1 MIGLYYYKK
10 TRWFKMSIRAKLKYL
25 SILTLVG
32 LGLILY
38 VTVSGLNSISDAE
51 NTSYRR
57 MSYVGDLLEIKASA
71 LSTIMLDPTLKET
84 RDVFTEAEKN
94 IGDHAGGAIN
104 SIKRAEIKDALKKIQ
119 QQWVLYDQES
129 QEIIK
134 LASTDPKSANDKL
147 VPLYNQKFKPF
158 QIALEKF
165 VSDRQKDA
173 SDAREQANAVSTKT
187 IREVISLL
195 ALVTFVTLFAV
206 IKLSLSLQSGLH
218 NIQQKLIPLKQ
229 GDLTQRL
236 PENTRDELSEI
247 AAGVNSFVQELQNI
261 VRRTRDRSNL
271 VASAAQQLA
280 AASAQVSASTNQQS
294 ESTSSVAAS
303 VEQFTVSIDQVSENA
318 THASKQASMSGDFS
332 HNAVKDVQNAVDE
345 IQRIEQVVQN
355 ASTQMEILGKQ
366 AQEISGIASV
376 IKEVAEQTNLLAL
389 NAAIESARA
398 GEMGRGFAVVA
409 DEVRKLAERTTKSAL
424 EITSMITSIQEET
437 KTAAG
442 VMRNGNDL
450 VAQVVKKAEQAGSSM
465 QQINESSSSVI
476 NAISDISST
485 LNEQRS
491 ASMDIAKNIE
501 RIAQMTEESNAAV
514 SEVSSAVR
522 GLERLAVELQ
532 QEVAHFSA

>member
-1 MIGLYYYKK
+1 
-10 TRWFKMSIRAKLKYL
+10 
-25 SILTLVG
+25 
-32 LGLILY
+32 
-38 VTVSGLNSISDAE
+38 
-51 NTSYRR
+51 
-57 MSYVGDLLEIKASA
+57 
-71 LSTIMLDPTLKET
+71 
-84 RDVFTEAEKN
+84 
-94 IGDHAGGAIN
+94 
-104 SIKRAEIKDALKKIQ
+104 
-119 QQWVLYDQES
+119 
-129 QEIIK
+129 
-134 LASTDPKSANDKL
+134 
-147 VPLYNQKFKPF
+147 
-158 QIALEKF
+158 
-165 VSDRQKDA
+165 
-173 SDAREQANAVSTKT
+173 
-187 IREVISLL
+187 
-195 ALVTFVTLFAV
+195 
-206 IKLSLSLQSGLH
+206 
-218 NIQQKLIPLKQ
+218 
-229 GDLTQRL
+229 
-236 PENTRDELSEI
+236 
-247 AAGVNSFVQELQNI
+247 
-261 VRRTRDRSNL
+261 
-271 VASAAQQLA
+271 
-280 AASAQVSASTNQQS
+280 
-294 ESTSSVAAS
+294 
-303 VEQFTVSIDQVSENA
+303 
-318 THASKQASMSGDFS
+318 
-332 HNAVKDVQNAVDE
+332 
-345 IQRIEQVVQN
+345 
-355 ASTQMEILGKQ
+355 MEILGKQ